1 MTPKPSSSSTV
12 GSSTKTQVMVSPLAL
27 SLQDISG
34 PNNSAC
40 KQALE
45 AKTTPRST
53 ELSPRVALSNVSWP
67 QREPVRAPA

>member
-1 MTPKPSSSSTV
+1 
-12 GSSTKTQVMVSPLAL
+12 MVSPLAL

-45 AKTTPRST
+45 AKTTPRSA